1 MEWVL
6 TLAEAMG
13 TRFIPK
19 APPILDLYFN
29 NIQTTYAEV
38 VFWSLRIPLGCSII
52 IRRSELVSLVC

>member
-1 MEWVL
+1 MDIVTKAMEWVL

-19 APPILDLYFN
+19 APPILDMYFN

-38 VFWSLRIPLGCSII
+38 GYLYH
-52 IRRSELVSLVC
+52 LVIVLY